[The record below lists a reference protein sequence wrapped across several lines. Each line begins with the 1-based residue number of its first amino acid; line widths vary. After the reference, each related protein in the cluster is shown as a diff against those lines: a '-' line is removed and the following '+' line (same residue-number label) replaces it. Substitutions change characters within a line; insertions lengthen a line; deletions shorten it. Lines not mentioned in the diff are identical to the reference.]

1 MKRILPAVLVV
12 IAATCTSTPAGPLT
26 REKTPEALRPWID
39 WVLYGHEEERCPFL
53 QGDADERRCSWPSR
67 LTLDLDG
74 RGGRFSQQWVLD
86 HDARVPLPGDA
97 KTWPQEV
104 RVDGRAATVDAER
117 GSPGVRLPAGRH
129 GIGGVFEWTSLPPVL
144 QVPTETG
151 LVALTIGGRA
161 VPFPGRDEQ
170 GRVWLQKTP
179 GGEQAEDRLDLTVSR
194 RLTDDIPAV
203 LTTRMDVQISGKSRE
218 VVLGRPLP
226 SGFVPLSLTGP
237 LPARLDPDG
246 GLRVQARP
254 GRFAIELAARH
265 DGPLRSLQLPA
276 AGGAWPAQEVW
287 VFEARPDLRLATVEG
302 PTAVDPQQTTL
313 PDDWK
318 GLPAYLMQPGRTL
331 TLVEKQRGDTD
342 PNPDQLSLTRTLWL
356 DFDGA
361 GYTIHD
367 AIAGTMRRG
376 WRLEM
381 PPPAALGR
389 VAIDGRDQFI
399 THFGPDRPAGVE
411 LRQGEVSLD
420 ADSRLEGRRS
430 SLPAVGWDHD
440 VAQLSATLYLPPAW
454 RLLGTAGVDEV
465 SDTWISSWTLLDLF
479 LVLIAA
485 MSAGRLLGPRIGV
498 IALVALALSWIEP
511 SSPHWTW
518 LAVLAFEALRR
529 ALPAGRLQRLTT
541 FAYGISL
548 VTLLIVTLPFLV
560 MQVRA
565 AIYPALEEPFRSAGA
580 LDRGEIAAMEQA
592 AESAVP
598 RRRVGGVAGG
608 VVGGVLGE
616 RADELQSSKMKA
628 LGFISGNAPAEQEET
643 KQVKSFLYAP
653 DPKAVVQTGPGL
665 PTWTWRTVSL
675 RWSGPVKSTQ
685 TLRLILIPPALNRL
699 LTFLRVALVSLLVL
713 GLSGAARSLQQGGL
727 RGLLRL
733 LRRAP
738 AILLLASLAGAAA
751 APARAAEIPPADL
764 LNELRTRLLA
774 PPDCRPD
781 CASMPRLALEVGPAI
796 LRVRLE
802 IDAAAATAVPLPGG
816 AGQWLPGRVLLDGDA
831 TPGLLGDGHGLLWL
845 RVGPGTHQVL
855 MEGPLPDRETVQVPL
870 PLKPHRVTARAQGY
884 RVEGVH
890 DDGLPE
896 DSLQLVRLSGRNHGP
911 ASTLEPAALPP
922 FVRVERELTLGLKW
936 QVETRVARLTP
947 PGSAV
952 LLQVP
957 LLAGESVTT
966 AEVRVEGGKALVSLG
981 PLATQ
986 AGWTSSLAPAD
997 RLALRAPDAV
1007 AWVEIW
1013 RAAVSPIWHV
1023 EAQGIPVIHVPDQP
1037 GPRVREWRPW
1047 PGESVSLAVSRP
1059 EGLTGR
1065 TLTIDTAAL
1074 ALSPGRRATDATLNV
1089 TIRSSRGAQHALSLP
1104 ENAELQSVA
1113 INGAAQPIRQEGRLV
1128 TLPIVPGRQEV
1139 RLVWR
1144 QNSGVRGLFKGPE
1157 VRLGTASVNAA
1168 VSIAMPADR
1177 WTLFLGGPRLG
1188 PAVLF
1193 WGLLIVSLL
1202 ASLALGRSRLTPLR
1216 GRHWFLLSLGLTQ
1229 VPVWIPIVIAA
1240 WLFGLGWRRE
1250 KGATASDAGFDLVQL
1265 LLAALSLGALA
1276 GLFWSIT
1283 RGLLGLPE
1291 MQISGNGSSSGDLRW
1306 YLDRT
1311 EDAMPRPWVVSLP
1324 LYCYRLAM
1332 LAWALWLAQALLRW
1346 LKWGWGCFTEGGFW
1360 RPLRR
1365 KRPAAPPVASYPAE
1379 GKM

>member
-1 MKRILPAVLVV
+1 MKRILRAVLVV
-12 IAATCTSTPAGPLT
+12 LAATCTTTPAAPLT

-39 WVLYGHEEERCPFL
+39 WVLYGHEEERCPFF
-53 QGDADERRCSWPSR
+53 QGDAGQRRCSWPSR
-67 LTLDLDG
+67 LALDLNQ
-74 RGGRFSQQWVLD
+74 RGGRFSQQWVLE

-97 KTWPQEV
+97 KIWPLDV
-104 RVDGRAATVDAER
+104 RVDGRAAVVDAEK
-117 GSPGVRLPAGRH
+117 GAPGVRLPAGWH
-129 GIGGVFEWTSLPPVL
+129 AIGGVFEWSSVPPVL

-151 LVALTIGGRA
+151 LVALLIGGRA

-170 GRVWLQKTP
+170 GRLWLQKTP
-179 GGEQAEDRLDLTVSR
+179 AGEQVEDRLDLTVSR
-194 RLTDDIPAV
+194 RLTDDIPPV
-203 LTTRMDVQISGKSRE
+203 LTTRMDT
-218 VVLGRPLP
+218 P
-226 SGFVPLSLTGP
+226 GFVPLSLTGP

-265 DGPLRSLQLPA
+265 DGPLRTLQLPA
-276 AGGAWPAQEVW
+276 AGGVWPAQEVW

-302 PTAVDPQQTTL
+302 PAAVDPQQTSL
-313 PDDWK
+313 PDDWR

-399 THFGPDRPAGVE
+399 THLGPDRPAGVE
-411 LRQGEVSLD
+411 LRQGQVSLD
-420 ADSRLEGRRS
+420 ADSRLEGRIS

-440 VAQLSATLYLPPAW
+440 VSQMSATLFLPPAW
-454 RLLGTAGVDEV
+454 RLLGTAGVDDV
-465 SDTWISSWTLLDLF
+465 SDTWFSSWTLLDLF

-485 MSAGRLLGPRIGV
+485 LSVGKLWGRRFGV
-498 IALVALALSWIEP
+498 IAVTALTLSWIEP

-518 LAVLAFEALRR
+518 LAVLASESLRR
-529 ALPAGRLQRLTT
+529 ALPAGRLQRVTT
-541 FAYGISL
+541 FACGISL
-548 VTLLIVTLPFLV
+548 VTLLIVALPFLV

-565 AIYPALEEPFRSAGA
+565 AIYPALEEPFHSAGA
-580 LDRGEIAAMEQA
+580 FGSGGIGEVVPPAELRGVAGDVI
-592 AESAVP
+592 SGDL
-598 RRRVGGVAGG
+598 GGVAGG
-608 VVGGVLGE
+608 
-616 RADELQSSKMKA
+616 RSALQRSKVKA
-628 LGFISGNAPAEQEET
+628 LGYISSNAPAERDEA
-643 KQVKSFLYAP
+643 KQLQSLLYAP
-653 DPKAVVQTGPGL
+653 DPKAIVQTGPGL
-665 PTWTWRTVSL
+665 PTWTWRTVLL

-685 TLRLILIPPALNRL
+685 TLRLFLIPPALNRL

-713 GLSGAARSLQQGGL
+713 GLSGVARSLRQGGL
-727 RGLLRL
+727 GGLLRL

-738 AILLLASLAGAAA
+738 AVLLAASLVGAAGS
-751 APARAAEIPPADL
+751 PARAAEIPPADL

-774 PPDCRPD
+774 PPECSPD
-781 CASMPRLALEVGPAI
+781 CASIPRLALEAGPSI
-796 LRVRLE
+796 LRARLE
-802 IDAAAATAVPLPGG
+802 IDAAAAIAVPLPGG
-816 AGQWLPGRVLLDGDA
+816 AGQWTPDRVLLDGE
-831 TPGLLGDGHGLLWL
+831 TSPGLLRDDGGLLWL

-855 MEGPLPDRETVQVPL
+855 MEGPLPDRDTVQIAL

-890 DDGLPE
+890 EDGPPE
-896 DSLQLVRLSGRNHGP
+896 GSLQLARLGGRARGP

-922 FVRVERELTLGLKW
+922 FVRIERELTLGLKW
-936 QVETRVARLTP
+936 QVETRVARITP
-947 PGSAV
+947 AGSAV
-952 LLQVP
+952 LLEVP

-966 AEVRVEGGKALVSLG
+966 ADVRVEGGKALVSLG

-986 AGWTSSLAPAD
+986 AGWTSSLAQAD

-1007 AWVEIW
+1007 AWVETW
-1013 RAAVSPIWHV
+1013 RVAVSPIWHV
-1023 EAQGIPVIHVPDQP
+1023 EAQGIPVIHLPDQP

-1047 PGESVSLAVSRP
+1047 PGETVALIVSRP
-1059 EGLTGR
+1059 EGLPGR
-1065 TLTIDTAAL
+1065 TLTIDAGAL
-1074 ALSPGRRATDATLNV
+1074 ALSPGLRATDASLDV
-1089 TIRSSRGAQHALSLP
+1089 TIRSSRGAQHAISLP

-1113 INGAAQPIRQEGRLV
+1113 INGAAQPVRQEGRLV

-1144 QNSGVRGLFKGPE
+1144 QSDGVRGLFRGPD
-1157 VRLGTASVNAA
+1157 VRLGTASVNAV
-1168 VSIAMPADR
+1168 VSIAMPPDR

-1202 ASLALGRSRLTPLR
+1202 VSLALGRSSLTPLR

-1229 VPVWIPIVIAA
+1229 APAWIPVVIAA
-1240 WLFGLGWRRE
+1240 WLFGLGWRSA
-1250 KGATASDAGFDLVQL
+1250 KGALASDAAFDLFQL

-1306 YLDRT
+1306 YLDRA
-1311 EDAMPRPWVVSLP
+1311 DDGLPRPWVVSVP

-1346 LKWGWGCFTEGGFW
+1346 LRWGWGSFTEGGLW

-1365 KRPAAPPVASYPAE
+1365 RKPVPPVAA
-1379 GKM
+1379 